1 MMGLRQIYQIAKLA
15 ERASMDRAQLSKF
28 FDGRARLSVRTFLN
42 IAQVLEVHPDL
53 LLEKD
58 ILKEIE
64 DKVLNP
70 AFEG

>member
-1 MMGLRQIYQIAKLA
+1 
-15 ERASMDRAQLSKF
+15 MDRAQLSKF